1 MNIELFE
8 RENYLNV
15 EVLRKSFLD
24 YIDVS
29 DKTIETYD
37 KALKQFAIYLS
48 DNCIKQPTREDI
60 INYREF
66 LKLDHK
72 STTVNGY
79 MIAVRNFFKYL
90 EYQGIFK
97 NITENVKNV
106 KLESKHLKRGLSI
119 EEVSKVLKCCK
130 NKQEELIIKLMISCG
145 LRSNEL
151 VNIRLQDF
159 KNDCGTIMLNILGKG
174 RDGYKQDQVKID
186 DRLFND
192 IKSYVKDFGI
202 TDYLF
207 ESKKSSCDKISTR
220 TIRRLAKRI
229 FEECDFDN
237 LDMLSAHSFRHTS
250 CDLALE
256 SGMSI
261 QEVSENMR
269 HKSIQTTMI
278 YKNELDKRNSQFANK
293 LCDLLY

>member
-1 MNIELFE
+1 MKVDLFTN
-8 RENYLNV
+8 NYLNI
-15 EVLRKSFLD
+15 EVLSKDFLD

-29 DKTIETYD
+29 DKTVETY
-37 KALKQFAIYLS
+37 KIALKQFAMYLY
-48 DNCIKQPTREDI
+48 DNNIKQPTREDF
-60 INYREF
+60 INYRES
-66 LKLDHK
+66 LK
-72 STTVNGY
+72 STHKPTTINGY

-90 EYQGIFK
+90 EYQGIYK
-97 NITENVKNV
+97 NITENVKNI
-106 KLESKHLKRGLSI
+106 KLENKHLKRGLSI
-119 EEVSKVLKCCK
+119 EEVSMTLKCCK
-130 NKQEELIIKLMISCG
+130 NMQEELIIKLMVSCG

-159 KNDCGTIMLNILGKG
+159 KNDAGIIMLNVLGKG

-192 IKSYVKDFGI
+192 IKIYVNEYGI

-229 FEECDFDN
+229 FEECGFDN

-278 YKNELDKRNSQFANK
+278 YKNELDKKNSQFANK